1 MSRIP
6 TWLKVAY
13 ALWMV
18 VWVPVYWIHNGP
30 ANFLWMCDVAN
41 FAIGLA
47 FWFESPLL
55 ISSQAAGVLLVQI
68 LWAVDYFGALLLG
81 SHPIGGTEYMFEA
94 ASPLWL
100 RGMSLFHLAVP
111 PLLLWAVRRLGYD
124 RRGWLLQTAIIWCVL
139 PLSFFVADPERNL
152 NWVWAPFGAEQ
163 TLLPAGGYF
172 ALLFA
177 AYPLV
182 IFWPS
187 HLALR
192 AWARRWRAEG

>member
-1 MSRIP
+1 MGRVP

-13 ALWMV
+13 AVWML

-41 FAIGLA
+41 FVIGLGL
-47 FWFESPLL
+47 WFESPLL

-81 SHPIGGTEYMFEA
+81 SHPIGGTEYMFDVE
-94 ASPLWL
+94 SPLWL
-100 RGMSLFHLAVP
+100 RGLSLFHLLVP

-124 RRGWLLQTAIIWCVL
+124 RRGWLLQTAIIWGVL
-139 PLSFFVADPERNL
+139 PVSFFFADPARNL
-152 NWVWAPFGAEQ
+152 NWVWQPFGVEQ
-163 TLLPAGGYF
+163 GILPPLGYLAFLLV
-172 ALLFA
+172 
-177 AYPLV
+177 AYPLI
-182 IFWPS
+182 IFFPS

-192 AWARRWRAEG
+192 AWARRE